1 MVRKAKRKQARRGT
15 GGKPGPELGRIRAR
29 IDEVDAALQ
38 ELLSERAQLAQR
50 VGISKHS
57 DGRTVD
63 FYRPER
69 EAEVLR
75 AAIARNKGPLRDE
88 EILRLFREIMSACLA
103 QQEPLKVAFLGPEGT
118 FTQQAVFKQFGHS
131 VRALALP
138 TIEDVFHEVEAGSAD
153 FGIVPIE
160 NSTEGTVNHTLDR
173 FLVSPLNICGEV
185 ELRIHQYLMGRMKSL
200 EHVQRLCSHQQSLAQ
215 CRQWLDENLPL
226 VDRIAVS
233 SNAEGARRARD
244 EQGTAAIAPQAAA
257 EVYGLDVLVAEIED
271 RPDNTTRF
279 LVVGNKTFRP
289 SGQDKTTLLVSQR
302 KTDAPGALYLLLEPL
317 ARNSISM
324 TRIESRPSRRG
335 KWDYVFFIDIEGHV
349 EDKAVAT
356 ALAELK
362 RRASLFR
369 VLGSYPR
376 AIL

>member
-1 MVRKAKRKQARRGT
+1 MVKKAKRKQTKRGT
-15 GGKPGPELGRIRAR
+15 GDKPAPELGKIRAR

-50 VGISKHS
+50 VGISKHA

-173 FLVSPLNICGEV
+173 FLVSPLHICGEV

-215 CRQWLDENLPL
+215 CRQWLDEHLPQ
-226 VDRIAVS
+226 VDRVAVA

-257 EVYGLDVLVAEIED
+257 EVYGLDVLFAEIED

-349 EDKAVAT
+349 EDKAVAA
-356 ALAELK
+356 ALIDLK